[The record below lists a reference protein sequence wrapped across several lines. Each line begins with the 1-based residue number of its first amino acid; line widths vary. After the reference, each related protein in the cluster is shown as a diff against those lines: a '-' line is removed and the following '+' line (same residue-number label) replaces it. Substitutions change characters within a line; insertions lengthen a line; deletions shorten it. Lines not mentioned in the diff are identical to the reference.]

1 MTQPTDSGDDA
12 TMPPDGL
19 DLPSLAALVVMGLV
33 ALNQFR
39 LTRENRR
46 KVIAEGSRDAAQG
59 SDFISQGADR
69 MLKHWEDDN
78 RRLRERV
85 EVLESNEERLEDRL
99 RACLRRVDALESLL
113 RAHGIDIP
121 VSD

>member
-1 MTQPTDSGDDA
+1 
-12 TMPPDGL
+12 MPPAGL

-46 KVIAEGSRDAAQG
+46 KVIAEGSRDHAQG

-85 EVLESNEERLEDRL
+85 ESLESNEELLEDQL
-99 RACLRRVDALESLL
+99 RACLKRVDALEALL

-121 VSD
+121 TTPG